1 MKEYTIP
8 ITWEVYDEIKVKA
21 TSMEAA
27 VKIVEGDTFSLPT
40 SPEYVDG
47 SFRIDGDMLD
57 ELSKGDR

>member
-8 ITWEVYDEIKVKA
+8 ITWEVYDEVKVKA

-27 VKIVEGDTFSLPT
+27 VKIVEGDDFSLPT

-47 SFRIDGDMLD
+47 SFRINGDMLD